1 MTSVVFYIQ
10 HLLGMGHVHRT
21 AALAEAVAQAGKRL
35 DVEVVVINGGTN
47 DMTTM
52 VPNCRVEQLP
62 PIGIHERDFN
72 DHRDADGN
80 PVTDEYRHART
91 RRLIALVKTIKPA
104 ALVLELYPFGRRGF
118 KFELEPLLT
127 EIADWDDRPITISSV
142 RDVLVPPSKEKR
154 LPWIA
159 DQLSQHIDHILV
171 HGDPK
176 FMRLEDSFPVD
187 PSYANRLTYTGFVVD
202 QRSARPVISAFQ
214 EPGEEVV
221 VSAGGGAVGYDL
233 LACAMSA
240 KSHTILAD
248 RRWHL
253 ICGPSMPGEDIA
265 RLMNHAPEG
274 VVIEKARPDMA
285 VLHSTAALS
294 IGQAGYNTVMEWLLA
309 GRRGLA
315 VPYDEGQETE
325 QRVRADRLMQHGLV
339 HVEPAE
345 GLTPERLAAAVNRLW
360 EEGTVLD
367 PRPEISLD
375 GADKTAAFIL
385 EHIDR

>member
-1 MTSVVFYIQ
+1 MKTVVFYIQ

-21 AALAEAVAQAGKRL
+21 AALAEAVAQAGKSL
-35 DVEVVVINGGTN
+35 DVQVVVISGGIN
-47 DMTTM
+47 DMQPM
-52 VPNCRVEQLP
+52 VPHCRVEQLP
-62 PIGIHERDFN
+62 AVGINGKDFN
-72 DHRDADGN
+72 DQRDPEGQ
-80 PVTDEYRHART
+80 PLTDEYRTARK
-91 RRLIALVKTIKPA
+91 RRLIALIKTIRPA

-118 KFELEPLLT
+118 KFELEPLLE
-127 EIADWDDRPITISSV
+127 EIAGWDDRPVTISSV
-142 RDVLVPPSKEKR
+142 RDVLIPPAKAER

-159 DQLSQHIDHILV
+159 DQISQHIDHILV
-171 HGDPK
+171 HGDPN

-187 PSYANRLTYTGFVVD
+187 PTYAPRLTYTGFVVD
-202 QRSARPVISAFQ
+202 QRSARPVVSAFQ

-221 VSAGGGAVGYDL
+221 VSAGGGAVGYEL

-240 KSHTILAD
+240 KSHTVLAD

-274 VVIEKARPDMA
+274 VLLEKARPDMA

-325 QRVRADRLMQHGLV
+325 QRVRAEQLAKHGLV
-339 HVEPAE
+339 AVEPAQ
-345 GLTPERLAAAVNRLW
+345 GLTPERLAKAVNALW
-360 EEGTVLD
+360 AQGTVLD
-367 PRPEISLD
+367 PAPDLALD
-375 GADKTAAFIL
+375 GAGKTAAFIL
-385 EHIDR
+385 EKIAS

>member
-1 MTSVVFYIQ
+1 MTTVAFYIQ

-21 AALAEAVAQAGKRL
+21 AALAEATAKAGKRL

-47 DMTTM
+47 DMAAM

-62 PIGIHERDFN
+62 AIGINERDFN
-72 DHRDADGN
+72 DHRDPDGE
-80 PVTDEYRHART
+80 PVTEEYLSARR
-91 RRLIALVKTIKPA
+91 RRLIALVKSIRPA

-118 KFELEPLLT
+118 RFELEPLLE
-127 EIADWDDRPITISSV
+127 EIAGWDDRPVTISSV
-142 RDVLVPPSKEKR
+142 RDVLVPPAKEDR

-171 HGDPK
+171 HGDPN

-187 PSYANRLTYTGFVVD
+187 PTYGNRLTYTGFVVD
-202 QRSARPVISAFQ
+202 QRSLQPVVSAFN
-214 EPGEEVV
+214 EPGEEVI

-253 ICGPSMPGEDIA
+253 ICGPAMPGPDIG
-265 RLMNHAPEG
+265 RLMDHAPEG
-274 VVIEKARPDMA
+274 ILIERARPDMA
-285 VLHSTAALS
+285 ILHARAALS
-294 IGQAGYNTVMEWLLA
+294 IGQAGYNTVMEWIIA

-325 QRVRADRLMQHGLV
+325 QRVRAEKLAAHGLV
-339 HVEPAE
+339 AVQKADN
-345 GLTPERLAAAVNRLW
+345 LTPEKLAEAINALW
-360 EEGTVLD
+360 ERGTVISPPPKL
-367 PRPEISLD
+367 SLD
-375 GADKTAAFIL
+375 GAGKTAAFIL
-385 EHIDR
+385 DKIAS